1 MEIIFLMSKKII
13 LGILIVVVLI
23 SGVFGFSYFRNKNI
37 EKNLENT
44 NIDKEVL
51 PTPEVEITEKPI
63 EETIIE
69 PTNK

>member
-1 MEIIFLMSKKII
+1 MSKKII

>member
-13 LGILIVVVLI
+13 LGILIVIVLI
-23 SGVFGFSYFRNKNI
+23 SGVFGFSYFKNKNI